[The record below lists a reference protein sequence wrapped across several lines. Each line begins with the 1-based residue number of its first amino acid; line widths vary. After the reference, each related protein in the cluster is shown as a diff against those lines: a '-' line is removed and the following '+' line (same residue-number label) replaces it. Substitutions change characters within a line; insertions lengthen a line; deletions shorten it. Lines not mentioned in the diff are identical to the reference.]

1 MGAKTWFKWGLNASS
16 RAISSEIGKKLRH
29 QKKASN
35 MPHSLTGS
43 EHLKLKIKLWEMH
56 LILTLQIT

>member
-1 MGAKTWFKWGLNASS
+1 MGAKTWFKWGLTASS
-16 RAISSEIGKKLRH
+16 RAISSEIGKKTE
-29 QKKASN
+29 ASN
-35 MPHSLTGS
+35 MPQSVTGL